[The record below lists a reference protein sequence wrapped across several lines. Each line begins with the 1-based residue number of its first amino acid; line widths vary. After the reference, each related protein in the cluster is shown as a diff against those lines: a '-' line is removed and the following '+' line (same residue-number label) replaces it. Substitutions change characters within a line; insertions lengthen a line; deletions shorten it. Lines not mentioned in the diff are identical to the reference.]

1 MERYDVIIIGGGPA
15 GLTAGMYVARA
26 RLNVLLLEAA
36 VPGGNAALTDRIEN
50 YPGFPFGISGPDLM
64 DQFRIQAERFGLQIK
79 MSQVTDFEVTAAG
92 KKVVTP
98 EEAYLAP
105 VVIIASGVRRQE
117 LGVPG
122 EAELAGRGVSY
133 CATCDGPFFEERK
146 VAVVGGGDSA
156 IEEALYLSTLASTVY
171 VIHRR
176 DQLRANRTAQEKAL
190 ANPKLQFKFNRVVER
205 IMGEGKLNGLL
216 LKDTVTGEKEELPVD
231 GVFVSIGM
239 KPAAD
244 FISGLTLRNG
254 YIVTDEEMRTGV
266 PGILAAGDIR
276 YKTVRQ
282 VATAVGDGAIAGLT
296 ATRLLEESR

>member
-64 DQFRIQAERFGLQIK
+64 DKFRIQAERFGLQIK
-79 MSQVTDFEVTAAG
+79 MSQVTGLEVTTAD

-98 EEAYLAP
+98 EGAYLAP

-122 EAELAGRGVSY
+122 EAELVGRGVSY

-156 IEEALYLSTLASTVY
+156 IEEALYLSALASTVY

-205 IMGEGKLNGLL
+205 IIGEDKLRSLL
-216 LKDTVTGEKEELPVD
+216 LKDTVTGEKEELPVE

-244 FISGLTLRNG
+244 FISGLTVRNG

-282 VATAVGDGAIAGLT
+282 VATAVGDGAVAGLT

>member
-79 MSQVTDFEVTAAG
+79 MSQVTGLEVTAAG

-98 EEAYLAP
+98 EGAYLAP

-176 DQLRANRTAQEKAL
+176 DQLRANRTTQEKAL

-205 IMGEGKLNGLL
+205 IMGEGKLNSLL

>member
-26 RLNVLLLEAA
+26 RLKVLLLEAA

-64 DQFRIQAERFGLQIK
+64 DQFRIQAERFDLQIK
-79 MSQVTDFEVTAAG
+79 MSQVTGLEVTTAG

-98 EEAYLAP
+98 EGAYLAP

-146 VAVVGGGDSA
+146 VAVIGGGDSA

-176 DQLRANRTAQEKAL
+176 DQLRANRTTQEKAL

-205 IMGEGKLNGLL
+205 IMGEGKLNSLL

>member
-26 RLNVLLLEAA
+26 RLKVLLLEAA

-64 DQFRIQAERFGLQIK
+64 DQFRIQAERFDLQIK
-79 MSQVTDFEVTAAG
+79 MSQVTGLEVTTAG

-98 EEAYLAP
+98 EGAYLAP

-146 VAVVGGGDSA
+146 VAVIGGGDSA

-176 DQLRANRTAQEKAL
+176 DQLRANRTTQEKAL

-205 IMGEGKLNGLL
+205 IMGEGKLNSLL

-254 YIVTDEEMRTGV
+254 YIVTDEEMKTGV

>member
-26 RLNVLLLEAA
+26 RLKVLLLEAA

-64 DQFRIQAERFGLQIK
+64 DQFRIQAERFDLQIK
-79 MSQVTDFEVTAAG
+79 MSQVTGLEVTTAG

-98 EEAYLAP
+98 EGAYLAP
-105 VVIIASGVRRQE
+105 VVIIASGVKRQE

-176 DQLRANRTAQEKAL
+176 DQLRANRTTQEKAL

-205 IMGEGKLNGLL
+205 IMGEGKLNSLL

>member
-26 RLNVLLLEAA
+26 RLKVLLLEAA

-64 DQFRIQAERFGLQIK
+64 DQFRIQAERFDLQIK
-79 MSQVTDFEVTAAG
+79 MSQVTGLEVTTAG

-98 EEAYLAP
+98 EGAYLAP

-176 DQLRANRTAQEKAL
+176 DQLRANRTTQEKAL

-205 IMGEGKLNGLL
+205 IMGEGKLNSLL

-254 YIVTDEEMRTGV
+254 YIVTDEEMKTGV

>member
-1 MERYDVIIIGGGPA
+1 M
-15 GLTAGMYVARA
+15 
-26 RLNVLLLEAA
+26 
-36 VPGGNAALTDRIEN
+36 
-50 YPGFPFGISGPDLM
+50 
-64 DQFRIQAERFGLQIK
+64 
-79 MSQVTDFEVTAAG
+79 
-92 KKVVTP
+92 
-98 EEAYLAP
+98 
-105 VVIIASGVRRQE
+105 VRRQE

-156 IEEALYLSTLASTVY
+156 IEDALYLSTLASTVY

-239 KPAAD
+239 KPTAD
-244 FISGLTLRNG
+244 FIIGLTVQDG